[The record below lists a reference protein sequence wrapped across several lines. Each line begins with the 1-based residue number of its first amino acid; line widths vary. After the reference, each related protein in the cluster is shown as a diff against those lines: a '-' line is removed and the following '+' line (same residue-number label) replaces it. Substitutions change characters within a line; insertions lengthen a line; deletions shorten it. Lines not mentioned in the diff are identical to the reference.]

1 MTKVMVVDDYRDSA
15 DTLSQVLRTLDFD
28 TSTAYD
34 GLEAVTIAKAF
45 HPDVVILDIEMPV
58 MDGFS
63 AARLLRLMAPVT
75 LIALTAMATA
85 DIEAQ
90 IVAAGFDLY
99 LPKPVDLDLLL
110 SILQSVAH
118 LPGKP
123 VALEEVS

>member
-15 DTLSQVLRTLDFD
+15 DSLSQVLRTLDFD

-34 GLEAVTIAKAF
+34 GLEAVTIAKTF
-45 HPDVVILDIEMPV
+45 NPDVVILDIEMPV

-85 DIEAQ
+85 DTEAQ
-90 IVAAGFDLY
+90 AVAAGFDFY

-110 SILQSVAH
+110 SILQSAAH
-118 LPGKP
+118 ASGKTA
-123 VALEEVS
+123 ALEEVS